1 MEIWQV
7 FAAAFVLFLILG
19 LPYLGRYMPY
29 IRQYND
35 VSDPLEHPIK
45 EEENKGK
52 PKLLFIRAIEIYG
65 IFLLLMFLVYWF
77 FKA

>member
-19 LPYLGRYMPY
+19 LPYLKRYMPY
-29 IRQYND
+29 IREHTD

-45 EEENKGK
+45 EEENKGN
-52 PKLLFIRAIEIYG
+52 PKLLMIRAIEIYG
-65 IFLLLMFLVYWF
+65 IFLVIMFLLYWF
-77 FKA
+77 VKS